1 MKRGTFP
8 FIILGFLDIIISISG
23 LYIWRILS
31 GKSSTVLVMT
41 SILLALSTYFG
52 FVAIS
57 QSLGKGPT
65 SNMGSIRTAIASGI
79 LVLYFFIC
87 SISIFASPENV
98 HPLSEFGETMIQ
110 NFTTLLGIIIPFY
123 FGASAYVQVHKS
135 TRNKKDDQSDSDV
148 PNDD

>member
-79 LVLYFFIC
+79 LVLYFFGSSLFSMGKGITIYYNPLLNMDLC
-87 SISIFASPENV
+87 PSHKKNSSRWLSVCKSHGISK
-98 HPLSEFGETMIQ
+98 LS
-110 NFTTLLGIIIPFY
+110 TLM
-123 FGASAYVQVHKS
+123 Q
-135 TRNKKDDQSDSDV
+135 KKGS
-148 PNDD
+148 